1 VTVAASPSTHVP
13 VRRHRRH
20 PVRAFVR
27 TPKGTLLV
35 ILAVLL
41 AVTGRV
47 EGYRLVLPGVLTA
60 ASVSGLVDLLVVR
73 WRRRRWVLPD
83 GALLTGVL
91 IGAVLSSYEPL
102 FVPAAAA
109 AVAIVSKHVL
119 RTRATHIF
127 NPAAVG
133 LVLVFHLFD
142 TAQNWWGALQAIVP
156 GAAWPL
162 LLASGVFI
170 TIRVNRVPLV
180 LSFLAAYFALF
191 AAATFVV
198 DPAEVSEVFVAPDLL
213 AAMFFALFMLTDPPT
228 SPSRHTPQLV
238 CGVLVATLSVAAFL
252 VGGVADY
259 LLLGL
264 LGGNVF
270 EAARRVRGGR

>member
-1 VTVAASPSTHVP
+1 M
-13 VRRHRRH
+13 
-20 PVRAFVR
+20 RAFVR
-27 TPKGTLLV
+27 TPKGTLLLM
-35 ILAVLL
+35 LAVLL

-60 ASVSGLVDLLVVR
+60 TAVSGLVDLFVVR

-102 FVPAAAA
+102 FVPAVAA
-109 AVAIVSKHVL
+109 AVAIVSKHAL

-170 TIRVNRVPLV
+170 AIRVNRVPLV

-191 AAATFVV
+191 
-198 DPAEVSEVFVAPDLL
+198 
-213 AAMFFALFMLTDPPT
+213 MLTDPPT
-228 SPSRHTPQLV
+228 SPSRHAPQLV

>member
-1 VTVAASPSTHVP
+1 MSRAWPHPSD
-13 VRRHRRH
+13 RRRRH
-20 PVRAFVR
+20 PLRAFVR
-27 TPKGTLLV
+27 TPKGSLL
-35 ILAVLL
+35 LLLSVLL

-47 EGYRLVLPGVLTA
+47 EGYGLVLPGVLTA
-60 ASVSGLVDLLVVR
+60 TAVAAAFDLVLVR
-73 WRRRRWVLPD
+73 WRRGRWALPD
-83 GALLTGVL
+83 GAMLTGVL
-91 IGAVLSSYEPL
+91 VGAVLSSYEPL
-102 FVPAAAA
+102 AVPAIAAA
-109 AVAIVSKHVL
+109 TAIASKYLLRVRAIHV
-119 RTRATHIF
+119 F

-162 LLASGVFI
+162 LLATGVFI
-170 TIRVNRVPLV
+170 VVRVNRVPLV
-180 LSFLAAYFALF
+180 LSFLAVYFALF

-213 AAMFFALFMLTDPPT
+213 AVAFCALFMLTDPPT
-228 SPSRHTPQLV
+228 SPSRHVPQLA
-238 CGVLVATLSVAAFL
+238 CGALVATLSVVAFI

-270 EAARRVRGGR
+270 EAARRGMVVGR

>member
-1 VTVAASPSTHVP
+1 MSRAWPHPSD
-13 VRRHRRH
+13 RRRRH
-20 PVRAFVR
+20 PLRAFVR
-27 TPKGTLLV
+27 TPKGSLL
-35 ILAVLL
+35 LLLSVLL

-47 EGYRLVLPGVLTA
+47 EGYGLVLPGVLTA
-60 ASVSGLVDLLVVR
+60 TAVAAAFDLVLVR
-73 WRRRRWVLPD
+73 WRRGRWALPD
-83 GALLTGVL
+83 GAMLTGVL
-91 IGAVLSSYEPL
+91 VGAVLSSYEPL
-102 FVPAAAA
+102 AVPAIAAA
-109 AVAIVSKHVL
+109 TAIASKYLLRVRAIHV
-119 RTRATHIF
+119 F

-170 TIRVNRVPLV
+170 VVRVNRVPLV
-180 LSFLAAYFALF
+180 LSFLAVYFALF

-213 AAMFFALFMLTDPPT
+213 AVAFFALFMLTDPPT
-228 SPSRHTPQLV
+228 SPSRHVPQLA
-238 CGVLVATLSVAAFL
+238 CGALVATLSVVAFI

-270 EAARRVRGGR
+270 EAARRGMVVGR

>member
-1 VTVAASPSTHVP
+1 MTSTLSSAAHAST
-13 VRRHRRH
+13 RRHRRH
-20 PVRAFVR
+20 PIRAFVR
-27 TPKGTLLV
+27 TPKGTVLV
-35 ILAVLL
+35 ILMVLL

-47 EGYRLVLPGVLTA
+47 EGYRLVVPGVLTA
-60 ASVSGLVDLLVVR
+60 AVVSALLDLLIGR
-73 WRRRRWVLPD
+73 WRRGRWTLPD
-83 GALLTGVL
+83 GALLTGML

-102 FVPAAAA
+102 TVCATAAAA
-109 AVAIVSKHVL
+109 AVVSKHLL
-119 RTRATHIF
+119 RTRVTHVF
-127 NPAAVG
+127 NPAAAG
-133 LVLVFHLFD
+133 LVIAFHLFD
-142 TAQNWWGALQAIVP
+142 SAQNWWGALQAIVP

-162 LLASGVFI
+162 LLASGLFI
-170 TIRVNRVPLV
+170 TVRVNRVPLV

-198 DPAEVSEVFVAPDLL
+198 DPAEVSEVFVAPDVL

-228 SPSRHTPQLV
+228 SPSRHAPQLV
-238 CGVLVATLSVAAFL
+238 CGVLVATLSVTAFL

-270 EAARRVRGGR
+270 EAARRRG

>member
-1 VTVAASPSTHVP
+1 M
-13 VRRHRRH
+13 
-20 PVRAFVR
+20 RAFVR
-27 TPKGTLLV
+27 TPKGTLLLMLV
-35 ILAVLL
+35 VLL
-41 AVTGRV
+41 VITGRV

-60 ASVSGLVDLLVVR
+60 AVVSALMDLLVVR
-73 WRRRRWVLPD
+73 WRRGRWTLPD
-83 GALLTGVL
+83 GALLTGLL

-102 FVPAAAA
+102 AVPATAAA
-109 AVAIVSKHVL
+109 LAIASKHLL
-119 RTRATHIF
+119 RTRVSHVF
-127 NPAAVG
+127 NPAALG

-162 LLASGVFI
+162 LLASGLFLAV
-170 TIRVNRVPLV
+170 RVNRVPLV
-180 LSFLAAYFALF
+180 LSFAASYFALF
-191 AAATFVV
+191 AAATFVI

-213 AAMFFALFMLTDPPT
+213 AVTFFALFMLTDPPT
-228 SPSRHTPQLV
+228 SPSRHAPQLF
-238 CGVLVATLSVAAFL
+238 CGVIVAALSVAAFL

-270 EAARRVRGGR
+270 EAVHRVRG